1 MFVGTDFSKI
11 LSMPFKAFF
20 LGSFQPTKL
29 LVAKRKEIGK
39 QVFVEENKNKLVKIS
54 L

>member
-1 MFVGTDFSKI
+1 MFVATDFSKT
-11 LSMPFKAFF
+11 LSMRFKAFF
-20 LGSFQPTKL
+20 LGASQPTKL
-29 LVAKRKEIGK
+29 LIAKRKEIGK